1 MISDN
6 MKKMEV
12 LVELVGSY
20 NKEYADG
27 VLRRMLKALDKM
39 TLPELEY
46 AVDKYMEESKYPPT
60 IAHLW
65 EIVNERRAEEKDK
78 LAQRVMSWLSKNTTW
93 SFDQQANQEDVDRAL
108 VAMDFGPGSIKA
120 KDV

>member
-1 MISDN
+1 MSVE
-6 MKKMEV
+6 KKMK
-12 LVELVGSY
+12 LLLELIGSY

-27 VLRRMLKALDKM
+27 VLKRMLKALSKM
-39 TLPELEY
+39 TLPELEF

-65 EIVNERRAEEKDK
+65 EIVNEKRAEEKSK

-93 SFDQQANQEDVDRAL
+93 AFDQQANQEDVDRAL
-108 VAMDFGPGSIKA
+108 FQMGKGPGSIKA
-120 KDV
+120 SDV